1 MAKFSRPG
9 ESRWTKQWTPYGG
22 IANVVARMVEL
33 ERLEVVL
40 EGVADDDAT
49 SDERGDVCAHLR
61 EFRRR
66 RIDVSRQ
73 YTGHVRA
80 IIGHFFV
87 RATVRTIQ
95 RVTVFVQDAHLGEH
109 ALEAAVADADHFAI
123 ERHHL
128 RL

>member
-61 EFRRR
+61 EFRADESTCRGN
-66 RIDVSRQ
+66 IPD
-73 YTGHVRA
+73 TCVR
-80 IIGHFFV
+80 
-87 RATVRTIQ
+87 
-95 RVTVFVQDAHLGEH
+95 
-109 ALEAAVADADHFAI
+109 
-123 ERHHL
+123 
-128 RL
+128 